1 MRTFLRV
8 RPAFHS
14 VLLSGLCFAVR
25 LHSSLWRASLIQSLL
40 QVWCQPRAHHPVW
53 AKHWHRANHRPCPKV
68 RMRGRHFALAF
79 IVWLASCLSQHKQ
92 DLVFW
97 CFSQVRDACQ
107 KDAFSR
113 NRLSLHSL
121 KLGSVTILFFIKIL
135 TWPPNHGRLLL
146 STWALRINF
155 HISNKC
161 QLLIVQI
168 VKTWP
173 SYFYFG
179 QKMNILCRQSRAAWC
194 IGFSMIVSCDRL
206 LIYSTFSVKISLSS
220 FACVTVKNHPRYG
233 CSRWFHVNINIAP
246 KN

>member
-1 MRTFLRV
+1 MLVKRMHSAGIACLYTAWSWVPLLFCFLSK
-8 RPAFHS
+8 FWLG
-14 VLLSGLCFAVR
+14 LLITGG
-25 LHSSLWRASLIQSLL
+25 W
-40 QVWCQPRAHHPVW
+40 
-53 AKHWHRANHRPCPKV
+53 
-68 RMRGRHFALAF
+68 
-79 IVWLASCLSQHKQ
+79 
-92 DLVFW
+92 
-97 CFSQVRDACQ
+97 
-107 KDAFSR
+107 
-113 NRLSLHSL
+113 
-121 KLGSVTILFFIKIL
+121 
-135 TWPPNHGRLLL
+135 RLLL